1 MNFDFSKLNEQAQVI
16 ANMTPHNP
24 VNDTNDMLEL
34 LIDKLDQ
41 SSVEQTKNNRRTII
55 IAVTTLVVAIATL
68 IATVI
73 GIVL

>member
-1 MNFDFSKLNEQAQVI
+1 MNFDFSKLNEQAQAI